1 MKILDKAKELDI
13 IEEVEV
19 VEDKPTQDTETVE
32 EVKEL
37 QDDDYVSTFS
47 CFRGQ
52 LNLTSKDNAEYDEYV
67 YSDFLEIKQVRFGFL
82 KSLRRMN
89 SNAITKPMFYIA
101 DDQAIKQ
108 LRLERAYKNILDPRT
123 LVDVLKKNQRD
134 LIEFIDNAD
143 MNTKKMLRELAIS
156 QIENEQLTHHGKMMV
171 LAEKLKFKLNK

>member
-19 VEDKPTQDTETVE
+19 VQEDTTEEIE

-67 YSDFLEIKQVRFGFL
+67 YSDFLEVKPVRFGFL

-89 SNAITKPMFYIA
+89 SDAITKPMFYIA
-101 DDQAIKQ
+101 DEQAIKQ

-123 LVDVLKKNQRD
+123 LVDVLKKNQND

-143 MNTKKMLRELAIS
+143 MNTKKLLRELAIS
-156 QIENEQLTHHGKMMV
+156 KIENEELTHHGKMMV